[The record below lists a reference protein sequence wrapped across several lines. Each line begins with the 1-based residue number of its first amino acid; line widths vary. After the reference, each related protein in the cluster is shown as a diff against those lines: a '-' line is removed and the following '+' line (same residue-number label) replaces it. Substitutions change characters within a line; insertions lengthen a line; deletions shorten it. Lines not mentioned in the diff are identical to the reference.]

1 MDPSEQEI
9 IDNLN
14 AQIADLSHEVSHL
27 ISVIDDLM
35 SELHDMKLVTG
46 VIDKHMGDSWLSEL
60 ADALAKEEKNVRIE
74 LEKKEF

>member
-1 MDPSEQEI
+1 MDPSEQQI

-27 ISVIDDLM
+27 TNVIDDLM
-35 SELHDMKLVTG
+35 SELHDTKLITNTIG
-46 VIDKHMGDSWLSEL
+46 QQMGDSWLTEL
-60 ADALAKEEKNVRIE
+60 ADALTKVERNVRIE

>member
-1 MDPSEQEI
+1 MDPSEQQI

-27 ISVIDDLM
+27 TSVIVDLM
-35 SELHDMKLVTG
+35 TEIRDMKLVTG
-46 VIDKHMGDSWLSEL
+46 VIDKRMGDSWLSEL
-60 ADALAKEEKNVRIE
+60 ANALAKEEKNVRIE